1 MPILTKEDILNN
13 NTSIQ
18 TLINGIKIIPST
30 KTLVSLALM
39 SGGIM
44 GNPEA
49 QIDWTT
55 EIRDIRNRET
65 LISGP
70 HVWARRVE
78 DRI

>member
-13 NTSIQ
+13 NTSIR

-39 SGGIM
+39 SAGIM

-49 QIDWTT
+49 QIDGTT
-55 EIRDIRNRET
+55 EIRDTRNRKK

-70 HVWARRVE
+70 HVWFRRVE